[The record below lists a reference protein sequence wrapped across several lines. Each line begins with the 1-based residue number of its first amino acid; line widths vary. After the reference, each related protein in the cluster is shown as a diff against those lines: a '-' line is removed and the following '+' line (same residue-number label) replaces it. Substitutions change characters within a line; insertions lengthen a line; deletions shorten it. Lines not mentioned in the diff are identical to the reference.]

1 MHPADVMIKAM
12 ALQIED
18 GDVFLHGLASPMPAL
33 AMFLAKLTHAPNM
46 VYLAVAEGIDPDP
59 EKFKLYPSSAD
70 PRHAKGCV
78 GIGEL
83 AEAFDLAAKG
93 KVDGMFLGGAQ
104 IDRYA
109 NINLTCIGSYEKP
122 KVKLPGG
129 AAAAYLSPIVRKLVL
144 WTTNH
149 SKRTFVEK
157 CDFKTG
163 IGYEVGKEKK
173 VVVIS
178 NMAVFEASK
187 NGLILKSIHPGSS
200 IDDVLAEM
208 SFEPVV
214 SEYTTTQ
221 LPTDEE
227 LKIIQKLDPEN
238 VRYLE
243 FKK

>member
-1 MHPADVMIKAM
+1 MHPADVMIKVM
-12 ALQIED
+12 ASQIKD
-18 GDVFLHGLASPMPAL
+18 GEVFLHGLASPMPAL

-70 PRHAKGCV
+70 PRHAAGCI

-104 IDRYA
+104 IDKHA
-109 NINLTCIGSYEKP
+109 NINLTCIGSYDKP

-129 AAAAYLSPIVRKLVL
+129 AAAAYLSPIVKKLIL

-157 CDFKTG
+157 LDFKTG
-163 IGYEVGKEKK
+163 IGYEKGKDKK
-173 VVVIS
+173 VVVVS
-178 NMAVFEASK
+178 NMAVFEAEER
-187 NGLILKSIHPGSS
+187 GLRLISVHPGFS
-200 IDDVLAEM
+200 IDDVLSEM
-208 SFEPVV
+208 SFEPIIDG
-214 SEYTTTQ
+214 YATTQ
-221 LPTDEE
+221 PPSDEE
-227 LKIIQKLDPEN
+227 MKIIQKLDPEN